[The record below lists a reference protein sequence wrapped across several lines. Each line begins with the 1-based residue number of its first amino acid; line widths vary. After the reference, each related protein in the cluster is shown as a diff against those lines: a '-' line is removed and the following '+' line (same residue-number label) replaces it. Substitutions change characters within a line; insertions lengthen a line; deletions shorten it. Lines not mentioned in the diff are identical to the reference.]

1 MLDGFTREQK
11 IMGAVALGWI
21 ALLAIESRFHKP
33 TPGPRGA
40 GLDEHLTGRPRAAT
54 QAALMLEKDPAVL
67 HELAGHLGAAGYPQA
82 AATTSAQAHSLEGQI

>member
-33 TPGPRGA
+33 QQSRS

-82 AATTSAQAHSLEGQI
+82 AATTSAAARSLEGEGQI